1 MNSDRRGKRKE
12 EREKRKQER
21 GRGKKTERE
30 AKNTAYGEAVSS
42 AQLSLPGDNGCGG
55 VTGMNVFISD

>member
-1 MNSDRRGKRKE
+1 MDT

-21 GRGKKTERE
+21 GRGKKTERG

-42 AQLSLPGDNGCGG
+42 AQLSLSGDNGCGG